1 MLKTVLL
8 TLLVLVIAIG
18 GGAGSVWFMLEE
30 APPIN
35 AVQAGPWTAFP
46 NAGTHQAD
54 PYSRA
59 RFARRGGIPL
69 GRAEG
74 IVFTARRDSTGAG
87 LQRECIYEIGGPMP
101 AARFWT
107 LLAADDEGEP
117 LPPLARQRPALHS
130 RMLLREAD
138 NGFTITVSG
147 RPSPGNWLA
156 IGGEGPMQ
164 LVLTLFDTPVASA
177 ARVEELVLPAIRRVE
192 CNE

>member
-8 TLLVLVIAIG
+8 TLLVLIIAIG

-30 APPIN
+30 TPPID
-35 AVQAGPWTAFP
+35 AVRAGPWTAFP
-46 NAGTHQAD
+46 EAGTHQAD

-59 RFARRGGIPL
+59 RFARQGGIPL

-74 IVFTARRDSTGAG
+74 IVFTARRDSAGAG
-87 LQRECIYEIGGPMP
+87 LRRSCTYRIEGPMP

-107 LLAADDEGEP
+107 LFAADARGEP
-117 LPPLARQRPALHS
+117 LPPLARRRPALHS
-130 RMLLREAD
+130 RMLLYDAD
-138 NGFTITVSG
+138 SGFTIVVSA

-156 IGGEGPMQ
+156 LSGEGPMQ

-177 ARVEELVLPAIRRVE
+177 ARVEELVLPAITRVE
-192 CNE
+192 CDE